1 MNNKRILGHPVHTF
15 FNFSELASL
24 ADSCMDQISETGAVL
39 MSLTCDNPSS
49 NWSMLNHLG
58 ANLNYRSLK
67 VSLDKKNVLGIPV
80 FATLD
85 ACHLLKLV
93 RNAFGTL
100 KVFEDINGDKIK
112 WSYIDELLKI
122 QEKEGLHLC
131 NKLRRAHV
139 EWEANKMCTRL
150 AAQLFS
156 NSVANAIDFCRD
168 HLKLEQFIGSEP
180 TAKFIRLMNNMF
192 DVLNSK
198 KKFDLDS
205 KKPLS
210 KENEHDF
217 KLLFKANV
225 DYLLGLKLSSGK
237 KLVDTPRSRAFV
249 GFVSLMKSIEYMF
262 NSYVLT
268 GHLEYLLTFKLS
280 QDHLGLIFYII

>member
-1 MNNKRILGHPVHTF
+1 MLNGKQTKCAQGL
-15 FNFSELASL
+15 L
-24 ADSCMDQISETGAVL
+24 
-39 MSLTCDNPSS
+39 PSS
-49 NWSMLNHLG
+49 L
-58 ANLNYRSLK
+58 
-67 VSLDKKNVLGIPV
+67 VI
-80 FATLD
+80 
-85 ACHLLKLV
+85 LLQTQL
-93 RNAFGTL
+93 
-100 KVFEDINGDKIK
+100 I
-112 WSYIDELLKI
+112 S
-122 QEKEGLHLC
+122 
-131 NKLRRAHV
+131 V
-139 EWEANKMCTRL
+139 ET
-150 AAQLFS
+150 
-156 NSVANAIDFCRD
+156 II
-168 HLKLEQFIGSEP
+168 EQFIESEP
-180 TAKFIRLMNNMF
+180 TAKFIRFMNNIF

-198 KKFDLDS
+198 KKFDRDS

>member
-1 MNNKRILGHPVHTF
+1 
-15 FNFSELASL
+15 
-24 ADSCMDQISETGAVL
+24 
-39 MSLTCDNPSS
+39 
-49 NWSMLNHLG
+49 
-58 ANLNYRSLK
+58 
-67 VSLDKKNVLGIPV
+67 
-80 FATLD
+80 
-85 ACHLLKLV
+85 
-93 RNAFGTL
+93 
-100 KVFEDINGDKIK
+100 
-112 WSYIDELLKI
+112 
-122 QEKEGLHLC
+122 
-131 NKLRRAHV
+131 
-139 EWEANKMCTRL
+139 MCTRL

-198 KKFDLDS
+198 KKFDRDS